1 MEKETVLIADDETQI
16 GRVLQECLRR
26 EGYNVLLADGG
37 VEALRINERHPGPV
51 HLLLTDMSMPGM
63 SGLELAE
70 CFRFVNPESS
80 VLFIS
85 GSYPKSIDFA
95 RVRSDP
101 GIGFL
106 QKPFSM
112 NSLVRMVDHLLDM
125 ALGEEEEVA
134 QDGYGHESSG

>member
-1 MEKETVLIADDETQI
+1 MEKENVLVVDDDVQI
-16 GRVLQECLRR
+16 RRALQECLRR
-26 EGYNVLLADGG
+26 EGYSVLVADGG
-37 VEALRINERHPGPV
+37 VQALRINERHPGPI
-51 HLLLTDMSMPGM
+51 HLLLTDMTMPGM

-70 CFRFVNPESS
+70 CVRFVNPEIS

-95 RVRSDP
+95 RVRSEP

-112 NSLVRMVDHLLDM
+112 NSLIRMVDHMLDI
-125 ALGEEEEVA
+125 ALGEEAAVA
-134 QDGYGHESSG
+134 QDG